1 MGCLGKNYRRA
12 AYLIQPAKTAVVEVR
27 VGRMEEGNLDNTHE
41 RPFGLV
47 ITVYIWNE
55 KQNSNK
61 GVQCGLEE

>member
-1 MGCLGKNYRRA
+1 MILA
-12 AYLIQPAKTAVVEVR
+12 AKTAVVEVR
-27 VGRMEEGNLDNTHE
+27 VGRMVEGILGNTHE

-61 GVQCGLEE
+61 GVPVWTLNGRCGEVFDL

>member
-1 MGCLGKNYRRA
+1 MGKSYRRA
-12 AYLIQPAKTAVVEVR
+12 ADLILAAKTVVVEVR
-27 VGRMEEGNLDNTHE
+27 VGRMEEGILDNTHE

>member
-1 MGCLGKNYRRA
+1 MAKNYRRA
-12 AYLIQPAKTAVVEVR
+12 ADLILAAKTAVVEVR
-27 VGRMEEGNLDNTHE
+27 VGRMVEGILGNTHE